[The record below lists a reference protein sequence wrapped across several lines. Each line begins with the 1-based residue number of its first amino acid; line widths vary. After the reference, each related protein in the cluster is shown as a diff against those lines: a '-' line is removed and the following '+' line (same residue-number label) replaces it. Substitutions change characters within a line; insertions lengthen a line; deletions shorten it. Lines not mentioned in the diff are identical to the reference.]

1 MTIDQRLKLAV
12 KWLVANGV
20 AGSQKE
26 IGFMLGYKS
35 ESSFSQILNGKV
47 PIPKGL
53 IEKTRT
59 LHSDINSVWIE
70 TGEGDMLK
78 NQSNVKYISPYLSED
93 LIKIPYVPINAAAS
107 FVESLYGEPYIDE
120 TFGVLFE
127 DGEYTNHTEYRVFN
141 ISGDSM
147 EPTIRNRSKVLCK
160 EISRENWEY
169 AKGVIVIVYGKTLTI
184 KRILKNDLY
193 IHNTL
198 SLKADNPTYGEI
210 TVERSEIKGI
220 WQALRVVSME
230 IV

>member
-1 MTIDQRLKLAV
+1 MQNK
-12 KWLVANGV
+12 
-20 AGSQKE
+20 KE
-26 IGFMLGYKS
+26 IIEKSLELLNKAVNDGISNYKIAKDTKIT
-35 ESSFSQILNGKV
+35 EATIGNYINGKTK
-47 PIPKGL
+47 PTLANASIL
-53 IEKTRT
+53 IAYFTDESKISKIQT
-59 LHSDINSVWIE
+59 
-70 TGEGDMLK
+70 
-78 NQSNVKYISPYLSED
+78 NVKYISPYLNED
-93 LIKIPYVPINAAAS
+93 LVQLPYVPIAATAS

-160 EISRENWEY
+160 EISMKNWEY

-210 TVERSEIKGI
+210 VVERSEIKGI